1 MNYEDRALSEDLNER
16 ISNLAKDS
24 MRVKAL
30 SSAVTVLLNRMNNG
44 ETTQLNHDQYKILKV
59 EPEETLLQ
67 MLGGDRDGQT
77 ISVNTYDLAVNKGY
91 IQ

>member
-16 ISNLAKDS
+16 ISNLAKDF
-24 MRVKAL
+24 MRVKVL
-30 SSAVTVLLNRMNNG
+30 SIAVTVLLNRMNNG

-67 MLGGDRDGQT
+67 MLGGDRDGQI
-77 ISVNTYDLAVNKGY
+77 ISVNTYDLGINKGY

>member
-1 MNYEDRALSEDLNER
+1 
-16 ISNLAKDS
+16 

-67 MLGGDRDGQT
+67 MLGGDRDGQI
-77 ISVNTYDLAVNKGY
+77 ISVNTYDLGINKGY